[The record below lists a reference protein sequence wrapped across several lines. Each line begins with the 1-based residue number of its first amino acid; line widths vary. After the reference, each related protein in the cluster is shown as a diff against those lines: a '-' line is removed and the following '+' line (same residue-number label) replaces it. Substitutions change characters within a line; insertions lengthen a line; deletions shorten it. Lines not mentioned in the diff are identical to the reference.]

1 MTTNIKEDE
10 ATSMTMVSLKK
21 NKIKNDGSVK
31 EKATSERKHAVKA
44 L

>member
-1 MTTNIKEDE
+1 MTTNIKVDE
-10 ATSMTMVSLKK
+10 ATSMTMVSRK
-21 NKIKNDGSVK
+21 NKIKNGGSIK